1 MARRTRRNLSDPKIK
16 RIHKHQIQSSQNQIS
31 ISFSNILFRR
41 VIFPIFIIL
50 VIIFGYLLI
59 TNSQLFQFDSLVSSL
74 TSSQDQALNEDET
87 AAIEGKTNNTT
98 DEIKTEEDKTPTIKP
113 VERRIQVEVLNGC
126 GVSGIAAD
134 VTEYLRKNNIDVVNI
149 GNHTSFDF
157 NKTKLW
163 QRVNKTE
170 PVQNVAAL
178 LGLDNGSIESK
189 IDSDL
194 QLDVTIILGND
205 YKTLK
210 PFSN

>member
-1 MARRTRRNLSDPKIK
+1 
-16 RIHKHQIQSSQNQIS
+16 
-31 ISFSNILFRR
+31 
-41 VIFPIFIIL
+41 L
-50 VIIFGYLLI
+50 VIILGYLLI
-59 TNSQLFQFDSLVSSL
+59 TNSQLFQFDSIFKNL
-74 TSSQDQALNEDET
+74 TSSQDQTNQTLNEDKTT
-87 AAIEGKTNNTT
+87 AVEEKTNNIQ
-98 DEIKTEEDKTPTIKP
+98 DEVKTVEDKTSTIKP
-113 VERRIQVEVLNGC
+113 VERKIQVEVLNGC

-178 LGLDNGSIESK
+178 LGLDSGSIESK

-210 PFSN
+210 PFNN